1 MKEKIFEQLIDES
14 LPMLRGIAYRI
25 LNNTVDADDAVQEA
39 LLQAWKKF
47 DSFESRAKLSSWV
60 CRITVNVSYDIL
72 RKKKS
77 EKNKCPD
84 AECMEES
91 YEEPDRERIEVLKE
105 AIFELP
111 EIFRDAVTA
120 IFFGGLSGEEAA
132 KMQNCNVNTFYWRVN
147 RAKEL
152 LYEKLKGY

>member
-14 LPMLRGIAYRI
+14 LPMLRSIAYRI
-25 LNNTVDADDAVQEA
+25 LNNADDADDAVQEA
-39 LLQAWKKF
+39 LLQAWKKY
-47 DSFESRAKLSSWV
+47 DSFESRAKMSSWV

-77 EKNKCPD
+77 EKRKLPD
-84 AECMEES
+84 TENIEES
-91 YEEPDRERIEVLKE
+91 YEEPDNERIQVLKE
-105 AIFELP
+105 AVFELP
-111 EIFRDAVTA
+111 EMFREAISAV
-120 IFFGGLSGEEAA
+120 FFCGLSGEEAA
-132 KMQNCNVNTFYWRVN
+132 EMQNCNVNTFYWRVN

>member
-25 LNNTVDADDAVQEA
+25 LNNADDADDAVQEA
-39 LLQAWKKF
+39 LLQAWKKY
-47 DSFESRAKLSSWV
+47 DSFESRAKMSSWV

-77 EKNKCPD
+77 EKRKLPD
-84 AECMEES
+84 AENIEES
-91 YEEPDRERIEVLKE
+91 YEEPDNERIQVLKE
-105 AIFELP
+105 AVFELP
-111 EIFRDAVTA
+111 EMFREAISAV
-120 IFFGGLSGEEAA
+120 FFCGLSGEDAA
-132 KMQNCNVNTFYWRVN
+132 EMQNCNVNTFYWRVN

>member
-1 MKEKIFEQLIDES
+1 
-14 LPMLRGIAYRI
+14 
-25 LNNTVDADDAVQEA
+25 
-39 LLQAWKKF
+39 
-47 DSFESRAKLSSWV
+47 
-60 CRITVNVSYDIL
+60 
-72 RKKKS
+72 
-77 EKNKCPD
+77 
-84 AECMEES
+84 MEES